1 MDDLIFYSVLFIA
14 YVLVIDICVQI
25 WLGKK
30 RNNKVLNDIRA
41 ILSGIN
47 SMEKSANFRDSSLRS
62 LISKNEQKLGSAISQ
77 SVRNNEGRLGRLED
91 RIINEIQSS
100 TGVLQTTIQQSHSAL
115 SKSFKSKLS
124 DIGTEVTELQHN
136 LREFKDSILRT
147 QAQSFS
153 GIETKISAAKND
165 EHRFIER
172 QLQIVLN
179 SATL

>member
-77 SVRNNEGRLGRLED
+77 SIRNNEGRLGRLED

-100 TGVLQTTIQQSHSAL
+100 TGVLQNTIQQSHSAL

-147 QAQSFS
+147 QAQSLLS
-153 GIETKISAAKND
+153 CHSS
-165 EHRFIER
+165 
-172 QLQIVLN
+172 LL
-179 SATL
+179 S